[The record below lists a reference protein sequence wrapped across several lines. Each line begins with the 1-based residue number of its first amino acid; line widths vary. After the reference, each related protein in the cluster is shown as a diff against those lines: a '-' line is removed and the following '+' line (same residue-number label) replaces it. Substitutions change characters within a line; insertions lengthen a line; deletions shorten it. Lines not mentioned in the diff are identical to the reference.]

1 MKRIEIFLLALLLLA
16 GFFARI
22 WQIDKVP
29 ASLYI
34 DEADFGLQAR
44 SLIQTF
50 KDYRGGLTPFWV
62 HSFNDVRTPI
72 PAYLV
77 VLSSLIFR
85 NPELQVRA
93 PSVFLG
99 VIVVFIVF
107 LLVRLWTKN
116 FTASIFTAATFAANP
131 WQIQFSRFA
140 HENISM
146 MALYLVAIFFFFK
159 TLQTKNFKFLIIFSI
174 LLPASIYAYRTM
186 SLFVPL
192 TFFALF
198 LLFRKELLF
207 VGLKKLILIIV
218 IAGVIILPFLAATT
232 IGAPDQ
238 PRFAQLS
245 VTADPEVPIF
255 VQIDRAVDTKTFA
268 DPTATRKPVASS
280 FFFHNKVLSWFEAFK
295 NNYLET
301 FSTDFLFIKG
311 DRNLRH
317 SVGKMGHLYYIDLI
331 AIIFGFVFLAK
342 NFKRKEFQWLAVWLL
357 ITPIPSSLTL
367 DGVQHA
373 ARLFNFSAPIL
384 LIIGLGWWHLFE
396 TFKKLNY
403 GRLMILPIVAL
414 AWLVLFTFYLH
425 RYFVHYPV
433 DSARHFGYGFKEAA
447 FKILE
452 VEKDYQRIAM
462 VSSKDPPMIYFFYWS
477 KTNPRLIQEY
487 GLNFSKDVVKN
498 HPLDKY
504 KVVDW
509 PPGIG
514 SSSKVAFHLRSD
526 TLYLVSQNELP
537 QDLRKEPPPEGIKLV
552 SLITYPDREVAFYLI
567 TRDAQHEAAFS
578 DPRFSKGIDIL

>member
-1 MKRIEIFLLALLLLA
+1 M
-16 GFFARI
+16 
-22 WQIDKVP
+22 
-29 ASLYI
+29 
-34 DEADFGLQAR
+34 
-44 SLIQTF
+44 
-50 KDYRGGLTPFWV
+50 
-62 HSFNDVRTPI
+62 
-72 PAYLV
+72 
-77 VLSSLIFR
+77 
-85 NPELQVRA
+85 
-93 PSVFLG
+93 
-99 VIVVFIVF
+99 
-107 LLVRLWTKN
+107 
-116 FTASIFTAATFAANP
+116 
-131 WQIQFSRFA
+131 
-140 HENISM
+140 
-146 MALYLVAIFFFFK
+146 
-159 TLQTKNFKFLIIFSI
+159 
-174 LLPASIYAYRTM
+174 
-186 SLFVPL
+186 
-192 TFFALF
+192 
-198 LLFRKELLF
+198 
-207 VGLKKLILIIV
+207 
-218 IAGVIILPFLAATT
+218 
-232 IGAPDQ
+232 
-238 PRFAQLS
+238 
-245 VTADPEVPIF
+245 
-255 VQIDRAVDTKTFA
+255 
-268 DPTATRKPVASS
+268 
-280 FFFHNKVLSWFEAFK
+280 
-295 NNYLET
+295 
-301 FSTDFLFIKG
+301 
-311 DRNLRH
+311 RH

-331 AIIFGFVFLAK
+331 AIIFGFGLLVK
-342 NFKRKEFQWLAVWLL
+342 NFGKKELQWLGLWLA
-357 ITPIPSSLTL
+357 ISPIPASLTL
-367 DGVQHA
+367 DGAAHA

-433 DSARHFGYGFKEAA
+433 DSARHFGYGFRQATE
-447 FKILE
+447 KILE

-514 SSSKVAFHLRSD
+514 SGSKVAFHLRSD

-537 QDLRKEPPPEGIKLV
+537 QDLRKEPLPEGIKLV